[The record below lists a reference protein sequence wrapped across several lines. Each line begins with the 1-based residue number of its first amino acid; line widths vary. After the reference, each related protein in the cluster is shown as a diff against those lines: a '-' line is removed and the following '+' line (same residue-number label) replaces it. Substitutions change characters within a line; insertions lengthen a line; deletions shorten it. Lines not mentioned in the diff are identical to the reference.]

1 MTKGFFRTT
10 LMSLTAIGA
19 ATPMVFMT
27 SCGDTKSIQLANF
40 ESYMDETLME
50 NLQSQFDI
58 HFPYYTVA
66 EMIESKFERYY
77 DIAIPSGY
85 EMLSLLRRGWL
96 EEINWSDFGIG
107 ISSAEDA
114 KTLFVPE
121 IINHINDQFTQYVF
135 NTPEGAD
142 LKPYFNEGSVNVLKY
157 GVPYFAQSFVFGYKG
172 TPLTFYKYGTGQ
184 QTDKPNWAD
193 IYYTIS
199 PSNPNC
205 DERFAPTV
213 GKRLGMVNDA
223 KSAYDIARIAETAKE
238 GLTPTNAI
246 PEDDSKARMLQTFKT
261 MTDSFKGKRSR
272 FTLNSDSAVISKG
285 LADPKG
291 YAGAFTWSGDS
302 IYAAKGAGE
311 YEPDPANFHIQE
323 VYGGSLDEVEFMV
336 INKKNL
342 KPEFAQKHEDIYKV
356 VKQIC
361 LDGANASATDIVEF
375 DSENDRYKYWS
386 MQNFD
391 TINYTPMLKNIYDAV
406 TNKSSQYWIQKG
418 ETAQAIE
425 LYIKILSQ
433 PQRTDADLVH
443 LYGRTLTKLQNSNT
457 HWAWLESSANL

>member
-1 MTKGFFRTT
+1 MTKGFFRKT
-10 LMSLTAIGA
+10 LMSLTTIGA
-19 ATPMVFMT
+19 LSPMVFMT
-27 SCGDTKSIQLANF
+27 SCGDVQAIQLANF
-40 ESYMDETLME
+40 ESYMDEELM
-50 NLQSQFDI
+50 NDLQSKYNI

-66 EMIESKFERYY
+66 EMIESKFQRYY

-96 EEINWSDFGIG
+96 EEINWSDFDIG
-107 ISSAEDA
+107 ISSAEEA
-114 KTLFVPE
+114 KQLFVPE
-121 IINHINDQFTQYVF
+121 IIDHINNQFTEYVF
-135 NTPEGAD
+135 NTEAGSD
-142 LKPYFNEGSVNVLKY
+142 LKQYFLPEGSVNVLKY

-172 TPLTFYKYGTGQ
+172 SPLTFYKYGT
-184 QTDKPNWAD
+184 TEATSKPNWAD

-205 DERFAPTV
+205 DERFAPSA

-223 KSAYDIARIAETAKE
+223 KSAYDIARIAETRNE
-238 GLTPTNAI
+238 QPTNAI
-246 PEDDSKARMLQTFKT
+246 PEDDSKSRMLETFKT
-261 MTDSFKGKRSR
+261 MTDPFKGSKSR

-311 YEPDPANFHIQE
+311 YPADPTNFHIQN

-336 INKKNL
+336 INKKNS
-342 KPEFAQKHEDIYKV
+342 KPEFEQKHKDIYQV

-361 LDGANASATDIVEF
+361 LDGAQQSETEIVAF
-375 DSENDRYKYWS
+375 DDEHDRYKYWT

-391 TINYTPMLKNIYDAV
+391 TINYTPMLANIYKAV
-406 TNKSSQYWIQKG
+406 SNKNSQYWQG
-418 ETAQAIE
+418 ESEEAIN
-425 LYIKILSQ
+425 LYIQILSQ
-433 PQRTDADLVH
+433 PQRKDDDLVH

-457 HWAWLESSANL
+457 HWAWLEASTDL